1 MSSVEVVDIAPSG
14 ARRKTMSVREMCEE
28 YTPPDWLIPGLLER
42 GQHAFLFGESGVGK
56 SAIMVDICL
65 RLAACMPVHGV
76 SANGGRPVGV
86 LYLANEGRGGI
97 KRRVPAWVQRQGYD
111 LAEPPDLPMALLDEQ
126 VLVDEEGVADLLA
139 TLAAFPEIY
148 GVPCELCVVDTMAS
162 SFTGES
168 ENSATD
174 ITRHVNLL
182 NLIAQTGPAIVEV
195 HHSGHANKERMRGS
209 SALKGA
215 VDAELR
221 ATLISEGSKLV
232 LLETTKV
239 KDGAGLGRLGYR
251 LVEHE
256 LQGELGPTGITA
268 VVAEEVTLQRDLP
281 PQAHRAWAVLE
292 DLHNEQRAM
301 LNDPGVHD
309 GLVLRRT
316 WIDACIE
323 RGVIAS
329 SDRANQVSQ
338 MSRVITILRRAAVI
352 EEISEAYRP
361 LYAEPQE
368 AEE

>member
-1 MSSVEVVDIAPSG
+1 M
-14 ARRKTMSVREMCEE
+14 REMCEE

-42 GQHAFLFGESGVGK
+42 RQHAILFGEPGVGK
-56 SAIMVDICL
+56 SAILIDICL
-65 RLAACMPVHGV
+65 RLAAGMPVHGV
-76 SANGGRPVGV
+76 TANGGRRVGV
-86 LYLANEGRGGI
+86 LYIANEGRGGI

-111 LAEPPDLPMALLDEQ
+111 LAEPPDLPLALLDEQ
-126 VLVDEEGVADLLA
+126 VLVDEDGIADLQA
-139 TLAAFPEIY
+139 TLTGFEEAY
-148 GVPCELCVVDTMAS
+148 GVPCDLCIVDTLAS

-168 ENSATD
+168 ENSAQD
-174 ITRHVNLL
+174 VTRHINLL
-182 NLIAQTGPAIVEV
+182 NLLAEAGPAILEV
-195 HHSGHANKERMRGS
+195 HHSGHGNKERMRGS

-221 ATLISEGSKLV
+221 ATLISEGSRLV
-232 LLETTKV
+232 LLETTKT

-292 DLHNEQRAM
+292 ELHMEQRAM

-309 GLVLRRT
+309 GLVLRKT
-316 WIDACIE
+316 WTEACIE

-329 SDRANQVSQ
+329 SDRQNQTSQ
-338 MSRVITILRRAAVI
+338 MSRLVTILRRAAVV
-352 EEISEAYRP
+352 EEISDAFRP
-361 LYAEPQE
+361 LYAEPKQ